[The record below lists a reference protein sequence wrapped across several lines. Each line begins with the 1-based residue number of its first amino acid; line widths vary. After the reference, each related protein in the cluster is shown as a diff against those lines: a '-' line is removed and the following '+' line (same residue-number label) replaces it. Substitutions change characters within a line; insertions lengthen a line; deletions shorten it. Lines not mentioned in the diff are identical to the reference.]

1 MVDAKEKIKGEEEQ
15 PKNRVRM
22 TLTCKNLQSVEKVC
36 RELIRRAKDI
46 QDVKVTGPVRMP
58 TKVLAIHTRKSPCGE
73 GTNTYEKWEMKIYK
87 RVIDYV
93 CSSSDIKEITSIKI
107 DSGVEIELTLRSED
121 DE

>member
-1 MVDAKEKIKGEEEQ
+1 
-15 PKNRVRM
+15 M

-36 RELIRRAKDI
+36 RELIKRAKDI